1 VTGDN
6 RRRNIA
12 EEVARAEESLRAAHA
27 LRDLGLYAD
36 SISRAYYAVFH
47 VLRALILSRD
57 IEPKT
62 HAGAI
67 HLFNQEFVRTGVVA
81 SSHNRLLGGLQRA
94 RELADYDA
102 AVTFSADDAT
112 AECEAATAFR
122 DEMLALLGREGWLLP
137 PT

>member
-1 VTGDN
+1 MTGDN

-12 EEVARAEESLRAAHA
+12 EEVARAEESLRAAKA
-27 LRDLGLYAD
+27 LLELGLHAD
-36 SISRAYYAVFH
+36 SISRSYYAVFH

-67 HLFNQEFVRTGVVA
+67 HLFNQEFVRTGVVPN
-81 SSHNRLLGGLQRA
+81 SHNRLLAGLQRA

-102 AVTFSADDAT
+102 AVSFSADDAG
-112 AECEAATAFR
+112 AEFSAATSFR
-122 DEMLALLGREGWLLP
+122 DEMLALLLREGWLLP
-137 PT
+137 

>member
-12 EEVARAEESLRAAHA
+12 EEVARAEESLRAAKA
-27 LRDLGLYAD
+27 LLDLGLHAD
-36 SISRAYYAVFH
+36 SISRSYYAVFH

-67 HLFNQEFVRTGVVA
+67 HLFNQEFVRTGVVPN
-81 SSHNRLLGGLQRA
+81 SHNRLLAGLQRA

-102 AVTFSADDAT
+102 AVSFSAEDAA
-112 AECEAATAFR
+112 AECDAATSFR
-122 DEMLALLGREGWLLP
+122 DEMLALLAREGWLSP
-137 PT
+137 